1 MTPDT
6 AREDLRLALGRVALR
21 DAVALEDVYRATSSK
36 LFGVCLRILHDRE
49 EAEDVLQEVYLSV
62 WAKAGQYDPARV
74 SPITWLAAVARNR
87 AIDRVR
93 ARPRASSPLE
103 AAAEAADPSPSAVAL
118 MESDEDSRR
127 LRGCLDEL
135 EANSA
140 DAIRTAFFEG
150 CTYEVLALR
159 IGAPLGTVKGWIRR
173 GLQRLKGCLER

>member
-74 SPITWLAAVARNR
+74 SPITWLAAIARNR

-93 ARPRASSPLE
+93 ARPRPSSPLE
-103 AAAEAADPSPSAVAL
+103 AAADAADP
-118 MESDEDSRR
+118 
-127 LRGCLDEL
+127 
-135 EANSA
+135 
-140 DAIRTAFFEG
+140 
-150 CTYEVLALR
+150 
-159 IGAPLGTVKGWIRR
+159 
-173 GLQRLKGCLER
+173 